1 MFKIFWRL
9 VWVSL
14 RQQTTYRTAMLAGLA
29 TNLFFG
35 LLRLALMVAL
45 YQDRGTV
52 NQLDL
57 GGAVTYIAISQS
69 MIAFLYIF
77 GSNDFMKSVA
87 SGEIATD
94 LLKPMRLFT
103 LWMARDLGRGLVNLF
118 SRGIVFML
126 IFQFFY
132 PLVWPKS
139 IGQWL
144 LFLPSLLLSWLVSF
158 AWRFLVNLAAFW
170 TPDAIGI
177 GRAAF
182 AVSQLFSGFMLPLRL
197 FPPLVQTIFLSTPFP
212 SIVNTPIDIWLG
224 LSSGREAWLSMG
236 LQAAWLVGLT
246 WLCQVTV
253 RAGVRHLVIQGG

>member
-1 MFKIFWRL
+1 MVKIFWRL

-14 RQQTTYRTAMLAGLA
+14 RQQTTYRAAMLAGLV

-35 LLRLALMVAL
+35 VLRLALMQAL
-45 YQDRGTV
+45 YKDQGAV
-52 NQLDL
+52 NGLDL
-57 GGAVTYIAISQS
+57 GGAITYIGISQS
-69 MIAFLYIF
+69 LIAFLFIF
-77 GSNDFMKSVA
+77 GSNDFMKSVS

-94 LLKPMRLFT
+94 LLKPVRLFT

-118 SRGIVFML
+118 TRGVLFMV

-132 PLVWPKS
+132 PLVWPVS
-139 IGQWL
+139 VGQVLVFVFSLTISWL
-144 LFLPSLLLSWLVSF
+144 LSF

-170 TPDAIGI
+170 TPDAIGV

-182 AVSQLFSGFMLPLRL
+182 ALSQFFSGFILPLRL
-197 FPPLVQTIFLSTPFP
+197 FPEWTQTIFNLTPFP
-212 SIVNTPIDIWLG
+212 SMVNTPIDIWIG
-224 LSSGREAWLSMG
+224 LISGTEIWLAIG
-236 LQAAWLVGLT
+236 IQLIWLLLLV